1 MVLNIPDAAA
11 DEDIYANTFK
21 ILIAT
26 DNHIGYLEDDPVR
39 GQDSFTTFEEILKLA
54 QHHEVD
60 FILLGGDLF
69 HHNRPSRTCLYQ
81 TMGLLRRYCMGDKP
95 SKVWIASDQ
104 SENFHDDFTTANYLD
119 PNLNV
124 SYPVFSIH
132 GNHDD
137 PNGPG
142 NLCALQLLSVTGL
155 INYFG
160 RAHDIRKMV
169 VQPILMTKGTSKL
182 ALYGL
187 GNVRDE
193 RLHRVWRDGHVQF
206 NRPVDEN
213 WLDDSFNLLTLH
225 QNRVKHGPT
234 SYIPEAFLDDFL
246 DLVLWG
252 HEHDCRIDPEHTSHP
267 GLTITQP
274 GSSVATS
281 LSEGESLAKHVGLLH
296 ITGNDYTLEKI
307 RLATVR
313 PFEFTSVVLNQTDVP
328 VNDIKACQRY
338 LQKVVDDLIRRAKA
352 NWEEQQ
358 QDRSFS
364 DVSQV
369 ANSNYSNRDGGD
381 DYMATMPLPLIR
393 IRVDYTGGYEIFNP
407 LQFGQQYTN
416 RVANPKDML
425 KFQRSKATPA
435 SHSRKKPQSASAML
449 DDLSSSIPERL
460 DQIKV
465 EDLVNEFLNRDL
477 ALFPEN
483 ELEEAVKMFV
493 EKDDKDAI
501 RRFVNKSI
509 NQIQASFPGSTDMDV
524 LTADYVEQRA
534 LATKN
539 SRMEAFARDY
549 AGVLPSNHG
558 DDQMGSTGGNQP
570 RHQPQPS
577 NDDDYDDIDDD
588 LVMINDMATHKRRTV
603 TTPTPTKRKQR
614 TKTTRTS
621 RRHTEEDSDDGE
633 DDGGDDD
640 DMEVELEPST
650 RTTAKRR
657 TVPSRP
663 PPPPP
668 PRRNTSRAASDA
680 PLHTTKPTTATTTH
694 DQDSNDEDDE
704 EPLFSSSFLP
714 TRTTPRRSLPS
725 TLSLRK

>member
-1 MVLNIPDAAA
+1 MDSNIPDAAV

-39 GQDSFTTFEEILKLA
+39 GQDSFATFEEILKLA

-104 SENFHDDFTTANYLD
+104 SEHFHDDFTTANYLD

-160 RAHDIRKMV
+160 RAHDIQKMV
-169 VQPILMTKGTSKL
+169 VEPILMTKGTSKL

-281 LSEGESLAKHVGLLH
+281 LSEGESLTKHVGLLH
-296 ITGNDYTLEKI
+296 ITGNDYTLDKL

-313 PFEFTSVVLNQTDVP
+313 PFEFTSVVLNQTDIP
-328 VNDIKACQRY
+328 VNDSKACQRY
-338 LQKVVDDLIRRAKA
+338 LQKVVDDLIRRAKI

-358 QDRSFS
+358 QDRIISG
-364 DVSQV
+364 VSQM
-369 ANSNYSNRDGGD
+369 ANRNNRDDND
-381 DYMATMPLPLIR
+381 DDNDDTTTMPLPLIR

-425 KFQRSKATPA
+425 KFQRSKAAPA
-435 SHSRKKPQSASAML
+435 SHSRKKPQSASAIL

-493 EKDDKDAI
+493 DKDDKDAI

-509 NQIQASFPGSTDMDV
+509 NQIQASFPGSTDIDV
-524 LTADYVEQRA
+524 LTAEYVERRA

-549 AGVLPSNHG
+549 AGVLPANHG
-558 DDQMGSTGGNQP
+558 NDQMGGTSGQ
-570 RHQPQPS
+570 QPQPS
-577 NDDDYDDIDDD
+577 NEDDGDDDDNDD
-588 LVMINDMATHKRRTV
+588 LVMISDMATHKRRTPA
-603 TTPTPTKRKQR
+603 PTPTKRKQR
-614 TKTTRTS
+614 TPTTRTS
-621 RRHTEEDSDDGE
+621 RRHTDDYE
-633 DDGGDDD
+633 DDEQDDD
-640 DMEVELEPST
+640 DMEVEMEPST
-650 RTTAKRR
+650 RTAAKRR
-657 TVPSRP
+657 TAPSRP
-663 PPPPP
+663 PP
-668 PRRNTSRAASDA
+668 RRTTSRAASDA
-680 PLHTTKPTTATTTH
+680 PLHTTDPTTTTTTH
-694 DQDSNDEDDE
+694 HQDSDDEDDE
-704 EPLFSSSFLP
+704 GPLFDASFLP
-714 TRTTPRRSLPS
+714 TRTTSRRSLPS